1 MKNNI
6 YNIIFSLLIS
16 VLIVVNADADFTK
29 LIDNGDS
36 NTKIDL
42 TFIGSGFTSAEI
54 CDYISKVDQNIS
66 KMNTV
71 NWFAIPSNATLLNV
85 WRVDAISPTSGIDLA
100 EAEINSQAQVTPY
113 DVLII
118 IHNYNDQEG
127 VRYPNIVDLYI
138 YSHNYV
144 VIAHELGHIIGK
156 LDDEYYNSHVAW
168 KCDGLSKR
176 TINVHDKPSNEKWS
190 DYISTQP
197 YEGARFCEFG
207 LWRPTENSIMRDSAN
222 TPAFNA
228 LGLKAMDIGAGK
240 ILGTI
245 ETNQPNLEII
255 GLNNNDIKSGVLE
268 VAAIATDD
276 SGIERIEFYWAKAG
290 DTSKSIKIDKTEP
303 YAVSIDTTRFVD
315 GEYFLDTLAYDT
327 NWNYTR
333 VTRRFE
339 VNNLHAR
346 VSQANPPKLIKV
358 YPNPAKAKV
367 LFQFAG
373 EQSSEIEISIF
384 NIAGELVSKITSD
397 FVSEQPIIEWNVS
410 GLVKSIYMYKI
421 YYNKQVGES
430 GKIMVSH

>member
-1 MKNNI
+1 MKNTI

-144 VIAHELGHIIGK
+144 VIAH
-156 LDDEYYNSHVAW
+156 
-168 KCDGLSKR
+168 
-176 TINVHDKPSNEKWS
+176 
-190 DYISTQP
+190 
-197 YEGARFCEFG
+197 
-207 LWRPTENSIMRDSAN
+207 
-222 TPAFNA
+222 
-228 LGLKAMDIGAGK
+228 
-240 ILGTI
+240 
-245 ETNQPNLEII
+245 
-255 GLNNNDIKSGVLE
+255 
-268 VAAIATDD
+268 
-276 SGIERIEFYWAKAG
+276 
-290 DTSKSIKIDKTEP
+290 
-303 YAVSIDTTRFVD
+303 
-315 GEYFLDTLAYDT
+315 
-327 NWNYTR
+327 
-333 VTRRFE
+333 
-339 VNNLHAR
+339 
-346 VSQANPPKLIKV
+346 
-358 YPNPAKAKV
+358 
-367 LFQFAG
+367 
-373 EQSSEIEISIF
+373 
-384 NIAGELVSKITSD
+384 
-397 FVSEQPIIEWNVS
+397 
-410 GLVKSIYMYKI
+410 
-421 YYNKQVGES
+421 
-430 GKIMVSH
+430 